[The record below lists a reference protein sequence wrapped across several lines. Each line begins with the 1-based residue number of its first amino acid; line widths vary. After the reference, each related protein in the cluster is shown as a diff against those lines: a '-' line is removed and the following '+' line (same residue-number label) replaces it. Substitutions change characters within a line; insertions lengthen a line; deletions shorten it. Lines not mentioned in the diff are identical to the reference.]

1 MSIFRPLRVLI
12 LEDHAVDAELI
23 LDELRQFGF
32 ELKWQRVELQEDFR
46 ANLRDDLDVIL
57 ADYSLPQFT
66 AVQALEELHEVGLDI
81 PFIVVTGSISEE
93 VAVHCLKQGAADY
106 LLKDRLARL
115 GPAVVNA
122 LEDKRRRVEKQEA
135 EEALRESERF
145 ARSTLDGLAA
155 HIAILD
161 ETGTILA
168 VNRSWRAFAKANP
181 PITTNVF
188 EGANYLGVCER
199 AVGPASEGAAE
210 FSAAIRAVLKG
221 ERESFEMEYPCPSP
235 TEQRWFVARVTRFP
249 GAGPV
254 RVVVAH
260 ENITRMKQAELK
272 LSEERNL
279 LRTLIDNLPDRVYA
293 KDLEGRFI
301 LKNLVDT
308 RQMGAVSTDEVIG
321 KTDFDYYPPELAA
334 QYYTDDMAV
343 LQSGQPMINHEE
355 PATTADGATGWML
368 TSKVPV
374 HDNEGKVIGLVGIG
388 RDITER
394 KLTEKG
400 LIQRSK
406 EIDVLYQASQQL
418 SRSLDLNEIYQIA
431 YQVISKIMD
440 CDTLFISSFN
450 EETQRIHC
458 LLGYIDGKQIDV
470 NQLSPIPLAAE
481 GQGMQSRVIR
491 TGVPLCISD
500 YEQEL
505 SNSPHFYLAPDDG
518 SELQAFHI
526 PYNTHP
532 RSALM
537 VPLKYQGRITGV
549 LQLCSYRLNAYSEHD
564 SRILEALT
572 NQIAITLSNARLF
585 ADLEAERSLLKQ
597 RVIERTAQL
606 NHTKDRI
613 ETILNSSSDI
623 LILCRVDGR
632 IDQVNPAFDHA
643 FQYSSEEAYGQ
654 PLTHLV
660 MPEYAA
666 KLEKIFASVVKH
678 QQPERLEIAAQ
689 CRNKESFEA
698 DVVISPIVQYDS
710 KLIGVVCSL
719 RDITERRKMEAQLRQ
734 MLEHEMELGELKS
747 RYVSMA
753 AHDLRNPLAAIQT
766 SVQAMEKYYDR
777 LTPGERQTRYE
788 NIHRSIGDMLDLL
801 NDILIFGKAGSGKLA
816 FEPNKMDMI
825 RFAQDLVTELQQATS
840 SGYRIKFTYSDRGHT
855 AFMDAKL
862 LRHILTNL
870 LSNALKYSP
879 SDSPVTFDIQ
889 CDEQHMTFRIQ
900 DQGIGIPPAD
910 QDRLFEAFHRATNVG
925 STPGTGLGLA
935 IVKQSVDLH
944 GGTISFE
951 SREGEGTT
959 FIISL
964 PQPLTLMEKDV

>member
-1 MSIFRPLRVLI
+1 MYTPLRVLI
-12 LEDHAVDAELI
+12 LEDQAADAELI

-32 ELKWQRVELQEDFR
+32 ELDWQRVESQEDFR
-46 ANLRDDLDVIL
+46 ANLRADLDVIL

-66 AVQALEELHEVGLDI
+66 AVQALDELHQVGLDI

-122 LEDKRRRVEKQEA
+122 LEDKRRHAEKQQA

-168 VNRSWRAFAKANP
+168 VNRSWRAFAEANP
-181 PITTNVF
+181 PVTTNVF
-188 EGANYLGVCER
+188 EGANYLGVCDR
-199 AVGPASEGAAE
+199 AVGTASEGAAE

-272 LSEERNL
+272 LAEERNL

-308 RQMGAVSTDEVIG
+308 RQMGAASTDEVIG
-321 KTDFDYYPPELAA
+321 KTDFDYYPPELAT

-355 PATTADGATGWML
+355 PATTADGGKGWML

-374 HDNEGKVIGLVGIG
+374 YDNEGKVIGLVGIG

-418 SRSLDLNEIYQIA
+418 SRTLDLNEIYQIA
-431 YQVISKIMD
+431 YQVISEIMD

-450 EETQRIHC
+450 EETQYIHC

-470 NQLSPIPLAAE
+470 SQLPPIPLAAE
-481 GQGMQSRVIR
+481 GKSMQRQVIQ
-491 TGVPLCISD
+491 TGELLCIPD
-500 YEQEL
+500 CEWEL
-505 SNSPHFYLAPDDG
+505 SRSQIFYHVPDNG
-518 SELQAFHI
+518 SELQSSHRPQDNA
-526 PYNTHP
+526 YP
-532 RSALM
+532 RSAVM
-537 VPLKYQGRITGV
+537 VPLKYQGRITGL
-549 LQLCSYRLNAYSEHD
+549 LQVGSYRLNAYSEHD

-572 NQIAITLSNARLF
+572 NQIVISLSNARLF
-585 ADLEAERSLLKQ
+585 ADLAEERSLLEL

-623 LILCRVDGR
+623 IILCRVDGT
-632 IDQVNPAFDHA
+632 IDQANPAFGYA
-643 FQYSSEEAYGQ
+643 FRYSSDEVYGQ
-654 PLTHLV
+654 LLTHLFI
-660 MPEYAA
+660 PEHAV
-666 KLEKIFASVVKH
+666 KLEEVFASVVKH
-678 QQPERLEIAAQ
+678 RQPERLEIAAQ
-689 CRNKESFEA
+689 CRDKESFEA

-710 KLIGVVCSL
+710 QLIGVVCSL
-719 RDITERRKMEAQLRQ
+719 RDITERRKLEAQLRQ
-734 MLEHEMELGELKS
+734 MLEHEMELSELKS

-753 AHDLRNPLAAIQT
+753 AHDLRNPLSAIQT
-766 SVQAMEKYYDR
+766 TVQAIEKYYDR
-777 LTPGERQTRYE
+777 LTKEERQTRYE
-788 NIHRSIGDMLDLL
+788 SIHRNIGDMVDLL

-816 FEPNKMDMI
+816 FEPDRLDMV

-840 SGYRIKFTYSDRGHT
+840 SGYRIKLSYSNTGNT

-862 LRHILTNL
+862 LRHILMNL

-879 SDSPVTFDIQ
+879 PDSPVIFDIHSDAQ
-889 CDEQHMTFRIQ
+889 YVTFHIQ
-900 DQGIGIPPAD
+900 DQGIGIPSAD
-910 QDRLFEAFHRATNVG
+910 QERLFEAFHRASNVG

-959 FIISL
+959 FIVSFPQL
-964 PQPLTLMEKDV
+964 PAHIERNT